1 MGAAKTTPEVT
12 QCHHPRTVAR
22 TRVYKAI
29 VTPKLLADI
38 TACWHKQRGV
48 YNLTIASLNPE
59 GGDVPALR
67 KTPRDEDALLRWLT
81 EERAR
86 TAWLRA
92 IPLTTARPAVAEAR
106 GAAAAHEAAVCA
118 RIERLLDEERA
129 WDRWMAAHPDWDS
142 GAWDALSAEDKRKAI
157 RARRAPP
164 RSVSTWR
171 DERGDD
177 GGRACLFKHRKQA
190 RGRTV
195 TSHTPP
201 RRVDANTL
209 SVLGINVGV
218 VAKNG
223 LPDAE
228 RLLSCRLCMQPGRS
242 GRTRVQVHLSV
253 RIDVPRPRARK
264 RTRIIGGDLACAET
278 VRWHTGR
285 VLRLPDPEEWV
296 EKAHFA
302 QQATSRCSVGS
313 RKWNDWLE
321 CHRRARR
328 RVRGRDVNAIRK
340 TAAAMVRRWHVAGME
355 DLPIAAMGTS
365 ARARGRVGVEAK
377 RRLSRRMRAALW
389 GETQRTFA
397 STFEAAGRT
406 FVKVIAVDSSR
417 TCAECGHVDPR
428 NRSGETFQCTWCG
441 HTDHADTN
449 AARVVRA
456 RTARW
461 LVLREV
467 HQSDARAHEALRSI
481 VYQMRRAS
489 KVRALVARE
498 KLPRAGKTR
507 EGARTK
513 PRAEGAVG
521 NTQHNGAKGVA
532 SSAPRLRDHARSGS
546 RSSTAAEPAV
556 RHEQCSQRSV

>member
-1 MGAAKTTPEVT
+1 M
-12 QCHHPRTVAR
+12 
-22 TRVYKAI
+22 
-29 VTPKLLADI
+29 
-38 TACWHKQRGV
+38 
-48 YNLTIASLNPE
+48 
-59 GGDVPALR
+59 
-67 KTPRDEDALLRWLT
+67 
-81 EERAR
+81 
-86 TAWLRA
+86 
-92 IPLTTARPAVAEAR
+92 
-106 GAAAAHEAAVCA
+106 
-118 RIERLLDEERA
+118 
-129 WDRWMAAHPDWDS
+129 
-142 GAWDALSAEDKRKAI
+142 
-157 RARRAPP
+157 
-164 RSVSTWR
+164 STWR
-171 DERGDD
+171 DERG
-177 GGRACLFKHRKQA
+177 GSGRECLFKHRKQA

-228 RLLSCRLCMQPGRS
+228 RLLSCRLCVQPGRS

-264 RTRIIGGDLACAET
+264 RTRITGGDLACAET

-302 QQATSRCSVGS
+302 QQAMSRCAVGS

-355 DLPIAAMGTS
+355 DLPIVAMGAS

-397 STFEAAGRT
+397 SAFEAAGRT
-406 FVKVIAVDSSR
+406 FVKAIAVDSSR
-417 TCAECGHVDPR
+417 TCAECGHADAR

-489 KVRALVARE
+489 KVRAQVARE
-498 KLPRAGKTR
+498 ALPHAGKTR
-507 EGARTK
+507 EGREPSLVSRGQWATRSTTERRVWRRQRQGSGTMPGRAHKAR
-513 PRAEGAVG
+513 PRQNPRSGTNNALNDQFESYTHQGR
-521 NTQHNGAKGVA
+521 
-532 SSAPRLRDHARSGS
+532 SAPGETPALTVLAL
-546 RSSTAAEPAV
+546 ST
-556 RHEQCSQRSV
+556 